1 MRLVYPHDYNG
12 DTCGDEDSAN
22 AENVAGKM
30 RIYYP
35 RLAEDA
41 MNIALKSSD
50 STLAENIEAAKLY
63 GICVPK
69 CPAPGEIV
77 CKPHSLPAGPFRAT
91 RSDRR
96 PVPVGHTHAPRATS
110 MTARGYCPQART
122 SAKFN

>member
-77 CKPHSLPAGPFRAT
+77 CKPHSQGLSEPHAATVGPSPLT
-91 RSDRR
+91 T
-96 PVPVGHTHAPRATS
+96 PMH
-110 MTARGYCPQART
+110 RGPLR
-122 SAKFN
+122 